1 MMKSADRL
9 MIAGATGLIGSA
21 CVRHFSALD
30 NFELFTP
37 TRKELELTDR
47 VAIFEYVTTNK
58 ISSIIFAAGRVGG
71 IVENND
77 HPATLLDENIVVGL
91 NGLWAAHKA
100 SIDRMIVF
108 GSSCMYPTDAPQPMR
123 EAALMTGKIE
133 QTSVAYATAK
143 LALVQAALA
152 YNRQYPKGTFFVPV
166 IPNSTYGPCDDFDSR
181 SSHVMAALI
190 RKIHIAKQM
199 DLNEI
204 KIWGTGKPR
213 REFVYSDDVASA
225 CAVLLNADLSTLDE
239 PINITS
245 GDELSIADLAHTI
258 AEVIGYRGRFVFD
271 TSMPD
276 GASRKALCGE
286 KMSALG
292 WLPSC
297 SIVDGISQS
306 YEWFQQNLSSDECSY
321 A

>member
-1 MMKSADRL
+1 MKSIVRL

-47 VAIFEYVTTNK
+47 VAIFEYVITNK
-58 ISSIIFAAGRVGG
+58 ISSIIFAAGKVGG

-91 NGLWAAHKA
+91 NGLWAANKA
-100 SIDRMIVF
+100 NIDRMIVF

-133 QTSVAYATAK
+133 QTSIAYATAK
-143 LALVQAALA
+143 LALIQAALA
-152 YNRQYPKGTFFVPV
+152 YNKQYPNGTFFVPV
-166 IPNSTYGPCDDFDSR
+166 IPNSTYGPWDNFDSR

-190 RKIHIAKQM
+190 RKVHIAKQL
-199 DLNEI
+199 DLGEI

-225 CAVLLNADLSTLDE
+225 CAVLLGANLSTLDK

-245 GDELSIADLAHTI
+245 GAELSITDLALTI
-258 AEVIGYRGRFVFD
+258 ADVIGYRGRFVFD

-276 GASRKALCGE
+276 GTSRKALCGE
-286 KMSALG
+286 RMSALG
-292 WLPSC
+292 WFPSC
-297 SIVDGISQS
+297 SIVDGISQT
-306 YEWFQQNLSSDECSY
+306 YEWFQQDLSSNEGLY

>member
-1 MMKSADRL
+1 

-21 CVRHFSALD
+21 CARHFSAQD
-30 NFELFTP
+30 NVELFTP
-37 TRKELELTDR
+37 TRNELELTDR
-47 VAIFEYVTTNK
+47 AAIFEYVTTKK
-58 ISSIIFAAGRVGG
+58 INSIIFAAGMVGG

-100 SIDRMIVF
+100 RVDRMIVF
-108 GSSCMYPTDAPQPMR
+108 GSSCMYPTDARQPLR
-123 EAALMTGKIE
+123 EGTLMAGKIE

-152 YNRQYPKGTFFVPV
+152 YNRQYSKGTLFVPV
-166 IPNSTYGPCDDFDSR
+166 IPNSTFGPFDNFDLT

-199 DLNEI
+199 DLGEVT
-204 KIWGTGKPR
+204 IWGTGKPK
-213 REFVYSDDVASA
+213 REFVYSYDVASA
-225 CAVLLNADLSTLDE
+225 CGVLLNANLSTLDE

-245 GDELSIADLAHTI
+245 GEELSIADLALNI
-258 AEVIGYRGRFVFD
+258 ADVIGYRGRFVFD

-276 GASRKALCGE
+276 GASQKALCSE
-286 KMSALG
+286 KMFELG
-292 WLPSC
+292 WLPNF
-297 SIVDGISQS
+297 SIVDGISQT
-306 YEWFQQNLSSDECSY
+306 YEWFRQNLSSNEG
-321 A
+321 